1 MSKLIEKEGK
11 HYIQGKVVMLA
22 TKDQTYQVKEGG
34 LFINDTRKHSW
45 GKLEAL
51 RCERVTQH
59 GHSWNGTGIRTDICH
74 LYITS
79 NDGIK
84 EGDWVYYKNGSL
96 EGIHQVI
103 NGQRPKTMI
112 LKKIIATTDELKL
125 KDISRPLGVY
135 QILPSPSENFIKA
148 YIEAYNNGN
157 VIEDVLVEV
166 NTKVCVEC
174 GAFNPSHAYSCL
186 YPPHPCGGKL
196 TNKLKLKDNNIIIK
210 KVKDSW
216 SRDEVCNLLNEYRV
230 YTWKT
235 GSTAID
241 LTKWIEENL

>member
-1 MSKLIEKEGK
+1 MKAQIIEKEGK
-11 HYIQGKVVMLA
+11 HYIKGKVVMLEA
-22 TKDQTYQVKEGG
+22 FVQTHQVKEGE

-59 GHSWNGTGIRTDICH
+59 GHAWNGTGIRTDICH
-74 LYITS
+74 LYVTS
-79 NDGIK
+79 DDKVVKGDASNFIF
-84 EGDWVYYKNGSL
+84 EGKIYLSSTSSIVEHVDFTKA
-96 EGIHQVI
+96 
-103 NGQRPKTMI
+103 
-112 LKKIIATTDELKL
+112 KKIIASTNKTL
-125 KDISRPLGVY
+125 PF
-135 QILPSPSENFIKA
+135 QPPSPSESFIKA

-166 NTKVCVEC
+166 NTRVCVQC

-196 TNKLKLKDNNIIIK
+196 TNTLKLKDNNIIIR

-216 SRDEVCNLLNEYRV
+216 NREEVAQIIENFSWECTQGVTQNQVKN
-230 YTWKT
+230 
-235 GSTAID
+235 
-241 LTKWIEENL
+241 WIEENL

>member
-51 RCERVTQH
+51 RCERVTRH

-79 NDGIK
+79 NDELK
-84 EGDWVYYKNGSL
+84 DGDWCYDV
-96 EGIHQVI
+96 E
-103 NGQRPKTMI
+103 
-112 LKKIIATTDELKL
+112 LKQIDKYSNTWCELAKQNARKIIATTDELKL

-157 VIEDVLVEV
+157 VIEDILIEVEEI
-166 NTKVCVEC
+166 K
-174 GAFNPSHAYSCL
+174 GDLGIILS
-186 YPPHPCGGKL
+186 L
-196 TNKLKLKDNNIIIK
+196 TNEDFKLKLKDNNIIIK

>member
-79 NDGIK
+79 DDGIK

-157 VIEDVLVEV
+157 VIEDILIEVEEI
-166 NTKVCVEC
+166 K
-174 GAFNPSHAYSCL
+174 GDLGIILS
-186 YPPHPCGGKL
+186 L
-196 TNKLKLKDNNIIIK
+196 TNEDFKLKLKDNNIIIK